1 MDINATHST
10 QLENA
15 AEEVAEAK
23 QYLTDLDR
31 RQNQYREGSR
41 VIKNKQYSE
50 DLWLLCSGRV
60 FVKSC
65 LEPKHTL
72 DFLSWRLDAGAKE
85 IERARDDLKRKI
97 AYLAELEGSE
107 ATLAQMLKGFELK
120 PVN

>member
-1 MDINATHST
+1 MDTNATLAA

-41 VIKNKQYSE
+41 VIKSKLYSE
-50 DLWLLCSGRV
+50 DLWLFCCGKV

-65 LEPKHTL
+65 LEPKLTL
-72 DFLSWRLDAGAKE
+72 EFLSWRLDAGAKE
-85 IERARDDLKRKI
+85 IECARDDLKRKV
-97 AYLAELEGSE
+97 AYLAELEGPDS
-107 ATLAQMLKGFELK
+107 ALTQKLKGFELK
-120 PVN
+120 AAN